1 MPIPSLSPETPALPA
16 PDRSFRP
23 TVAALAAAQILA
35 WATLFYGFSSFV
47 LPMQRDLGWSK
58 PLVMG
63 AFTLGLT
70 VWGAIAYGVGAAIDH
85 GHGRRVMTGGAL
97 VGAAG
102 FGVWAMAVQPWQLYA
117 AWALLGAAQAA
128 TLYDAAFIWLTRRYP
143 TRYRDGITALTLV
156 AGFASTLSYP
166 SVAGLQ
172 AAFGWRGALLALG
185 VVLAL
190 VVAPLQAWALRGEP
204 RGQAA
209 HRVDT
214 AGAPVGPAGAAGD
227 DGVTLAQAL
236 RLRAFWLLTLAFML
250 YAFVS
255 AALWAH
261 VMPALG
267 SAGLDERSSLWVL
280 VWFGPSQV
288 LGRLL
293 HAATGRQW
301 SLRRVGVAVLALM
314 TLSLV
319 VFAVGHGVA
328 AMVVF
333 AVAFGWANGLVTI
346 VRGGIVPEY
355 FGAGH
360 VGRIGGAMS
369 SIGLLARAVAPL
381 LSAWLLV
388 AAPAYGVLL
397 GALAALGAVAT
408 LAFHAARPPRSIR

>member
-1 MPIPSLSPETPALPA
+1 
-16 PDRSFRP
+16 
-23 TVAALAAAQILA
+23 VAALAAAQILA

-47 LPMQRDLGWSK
+47 LPMQRELGWSR

-70 VWGAIAYGVGAAIDH
+70 VWGALAYAVGAAIDH
-85 GHGRRVMTGGAL
+85 GQGRRVMTGGAL

-128 TLYDAAFIWLTRRYP
+128 TLYDAAFTWLTRRYP
-143 TRYRDGITALTLV
+143 LRYREGITALTLV
-156 AGFASTLSYP
+156 AGFASTVSYP

-172 AAFGWRGALLALG
+172 AAFGWRGALFALG
-185 VVLAL
+185 ALLAL
-190 VVAPLQAWALRGEP
+190 VVAPLQAWALRGDA
-204 RGQAA
+204 RVAA
-209 HRVDT
+209 PHRVD
-214 AGAPVGPAGAAGD
+214 GAGAAPAPGAAAGAGGD

-261 VMPALG
+261 VMPALE
-267 SAGLDERSSLWVL
+267 SAGLDERGALWVL

-293 HAATGRQW
+293 HAATGRHW
-301 SLRRVGVAVLALM
+301 PLRRVGVAVLALM

-319 VFAVGHGVA
+319 VFALGRGVA

-369 SIGLLARAVAPL
+369 GIGLLARALAPL

-388 AAPAYGVLL
+388 AVPGYGVLL

-408 LAFHAARPPRSIR
+408 FAFHAARSPRCIR